1 MAALVQADFV
11 REAAV
16 YLVDLQNVDEELGQ
30 LERILLQ
37 LFKTVATVQVFFVM
51 MSHHRR
57 AASGRTDDVFVLGE
71 VVEKLL
77 GQRASLLGQARV
89 GHWLTATGLLGRH
102 DDVAAETLQ
111 KVDRGQTDFWVEL
124 IDVAG
129 DEKCDLHRDY

>member
-1 MAALVQADFV
+1 MLVSN
-11 REAAV
+11 EA
-16 YLVDLQNVDEELGQ
+16 
-30 LERILLQ
+30 
-37 LFKTVATVQVFFVM
+37 VATVQVLLVM

-57 AASGRTDDVFVLGE
+57 AASRWADDVFVLGD

-89 GHWLTATGLLGRH
+89 SHWLTATGLLGRH